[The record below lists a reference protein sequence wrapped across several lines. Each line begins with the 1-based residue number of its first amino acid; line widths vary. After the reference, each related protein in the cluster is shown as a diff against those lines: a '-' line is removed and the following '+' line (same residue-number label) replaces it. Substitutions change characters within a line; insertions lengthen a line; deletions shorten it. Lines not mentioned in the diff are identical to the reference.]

1 MAAPTHT
8 IDLIAYNFNI
18 ESTDFFTTLQK
29 AARPSLV
36 GESYLHTLAR
46 EGDSLTIDLLLQD
59 GAAVDAADAQ
69 GSRPLH
75 EASRCGH
82 LDVVNVLLA
91 HGAKLDA
98 KTDPLGVSALMLAI
112 EHGHHDLV
120 RLLVSRGASLSARNR
135 LNGQGVLHLAAQQGD
150 LTTIGLLISAG
161 AGVFMEDRQ
170 GQTPRDH
177 AARTHHRAAEQAL
190 VKVMSHQARYLH

>member
-18 ESTDFFTTLQK
+18 ESTDFFSTLQK

-59 GAAVDAADAQ
+59 GADVDSADAQ
-69 GSRPLH
+69 GNRPLH
-75 EASRCGH
+75 EAARCGH
-82 LDVVNVLLA
+82 LDVVQVLLA
-91 HGAKLDA
+91 NGAKIDA

-112 EHGHHDLV
+112 EHGHHDIV
-120 RLLVSRGASLSARNR
+120 RLLISRGASLAARNR
-135 LNGQGVLHLAAQQGD
+135 LSGQGVLHLAAQRGD
-150 LTTIGLLISAG
+150 LTLIGLLIRNG
-161 AGVFMEDRQ
+161 AGVFIEDRN

-177 AARTHHRAAEQAL
+177 AAKNRHYAAEKAL
-190 VKVMSHQARYLH
+190 VTVMAHQARYLH

>member
-29 AARPSLV
+29 AARPSLI

-46 EGDSLTIDLLLQD
+46 EGDALTIDLLLQD
-59 GAAVDAADAQ
+59 GADADALDAQ
-69 GSRPLH
+69 GNRPIH
-75 EASRCGH
+75 EAARCGH
-82 LDVVNVLLA
+82 ADVVQLLLD
-91 HGAKLDA
+91 HGAKVDA
-98 KTDPLGVSALMLAI
+98 KSDPLGVSALMLAI
-112 EHGHHDLV
+112 EQGHGDVV
-120 RLLVSRGASLSARNR
+120 RLLVSRGASLAARNR
-135 LNGQGVLHLAAQQGD
+135 LNGHGVLHLAAQRGD
-150 LTTIGLLISAG
+150 LALIGVLISAG

-177 AARTHHRAAEQAL
+177 AARTSHRAAEQAL
-190 VKVMSHQARYLH
+190 IKVMTHQARYLH

>member
-18 ESTDFFTTLQK
+18 ESTNFFSTLQK

-46 EGDSLTIDLLLQD
+46 EGDALTIDLLLQD
-59 GAAVDAADAQ
+59 GADVDAMDDQ
-69 GSRPLH
+69 GNRPLH
-75 EASRCGH
+75 EAARCGH
-82 LDVVNVLLA
+82 ADVVQLLLD
-91 HGAKLDA
+91 HGAKIDA

-112 EHGHHDLV
+112 EQGHSDVIRVLI
-120 RLLVSRGASLSARNR
+120 SRGASLAARNR
-135 LNGQGVLHLAAQQGD
+135 LTGSGVLHLAAQRGD
-150 LTTIGLLISAG
+150 ITTIGLLISAG

-170 GQTPRDH
+170 GQTARDY
-177 AARTHHRAAEQAL
+177 AARARHRTAEQAL
-190 VKVMSHQARYLH
+190 IKVMTHQARYLH

>member
-18 ESTDFFTTLQK
+18 ESTDFFSTLQK

-59 GAAVDAADAQ
+59 GADVDSADAQ
-69 GSRPLH
+69 GNRPLH
-75 EASRCGH
+75 EAARCGH
-82 LDVVNVLLA
+82 LDVVQVLLA
-91 HGAKLDA
+91 NGAKIDA

-112 EHGHHDLV
+112 EHGHQDIV
-120 RLLVSRGASLSARNR
+120 RLLISRGASLAARNR
-135 LNGQGVLHLAAQQGD
+135 LNGQGVLHLAAQRGD
-150 LTTIGLLISAG
+150 MTVVGLLIRAG

-170 GQTPRDH
+170 GQTARDY
-177 AARTHHRAAEQAL
+177 AARNRHRETEQAL
-190 VKVMSHQARYLH
+190 IKVMSHQARYLH